1 MATDAEKLSEFR
13 VELDLLDEQLVA
25 LLGRRYAICRDV
37 ARFKKEHKIPMMQ
50 SGRVAAVK
58 ERCARLGEAHDVD
71 PSFVGRLYALIIG
84 ESCRL
89 EDEIIDGPAS

>member
-1 MATDAEKLSEFR
+1 MATDAEKLSKFR
-13 VELDLLDEQLVA
+13 VELDSLDEQLVA
-25 LLGRRYAICRDV
+25 LLGRRYEICRDV

-58 ERCARLGEAHDVD
+58 ERCARLGDAHNVD
-71 PSFVGRLYALIIG
+71 PDFVARLYSLIIG

-89 EDEIIDGPAS
+89 EDEIIDGSTS